1 MISNAMVHVHQANNA
16 GVIFPAAA
24 STTGGEASEVL
35 PVGVTV
41 LRLVWLTGLDAHA
54 EVAPVSSEPVSSAG
68 QSSSSV
74 SDGGSD
80 GVECSVVTV
89 VEPAPELPRPGSEC
103 VTVAELEPE
112 LLGPGSELLIV
123 VEL

>member
-1 MISNAMVHVHQANNA
+1 M
-16 GVIFPAAA
+16 
-24 STTGGEASEVL
+24 L

-54 EVAPVSSEPVSSAG
+54 EVAPVFSDPVSSAG

-89 VEPAPELPRPGSEC
+89 VEPASELLGPGSEC
-103 VTVAELEPE
+103 VAVVEPAPELLGLGSECVTIVELEFELLGPESERVTVAELEPE
-112 LLGPGSELLIV
+112 LLGF
-123 VEL
+123 